1 RDARTKP
8 ALVELLDDHPF
19 ERAPPPEPDQHP
31 LRRRL
36 LKRPRELVAKALAAE
51 HVEVRQAEL
60 QRAARERLDAGA
72 EPLEESRRPEDPG
85 RIVDEAQA
93 VRGPE
98 PDAPRQVG
106 AAVKRV
112 EEPPEGRPGGVY

>member
-1 RDARTKP
+1 TRLPPRQEGQVDGREVDRIAALGAPCRPAGERPRRREALSKP
-8 ALVELLDDHPF
+8 ALGGRLDDHPF

-60 QRAARERLDAGA
+60 HRAARERLDAGA
-72 EPLEESRRPEDPG
+72 EPLEESRRPEDP
-85 RIVDEAQA
+85 
-93 VRGPE
+93 
-98 PDAPRQVG
+98 
-106 AAVKRV
+106 
-112 EEPPEGRPGGVY
+112 